1 MNEIILDTVKE
12 NVGGGVV
19 HEHFNNQ
26 LISDIN
32 AVIMEL
38 RQIGVGPQDPFIVVN
53 GTETWTSYLDDDVVL
68 LSVVP
73 TLVGLK
79 VRMLFD
85 PPSGSLAD
93 EINRQIDRLEWR
105 VNSYYETGI

>member
-12 NVGGGVV
+12 TVGGGIV
-19 HEHFNNQ
+19 HEHFDDE
-26 LISDIN
+26 LIVDIN

-38 RQIGVGPQDPFIVVN
+38 RQIGVGPQDPFMVVD
-53 GTETWTSYLDDDVVL
+53 GTETWDGYLEDDTTL

-73 TLVGLK
+73 TLVSLK
-79 VRMLFD
+79 VKMLFD
-85 PPSGSLAD
+85 PPSGGLAD
-93 EINRQIDRLEWR
+93 EINKQIDRLEWR

>member
-19 HEHFNNQ
+19 HEHFDKQ
-26 LISDIN
+26 LISDTN

-38 RQIGVGPQDPFIVVN
+38 RQIGVGPQDPFIVVD
-53 GTETWTSYLDDDVVL
+53 GTETWANYLEDDVVL

-73 TLVGLK
+73 TLVSLK

>member
-1 MNEIILDTVKE
+1 MNEIILDTVKA
-12 NVGGGVV
+12 NVGGGIV
-19 HEHFNNQ
+19 HEHFDDE

-38 RQIGVGPQDPFIVVN
+38 RQIGVGPQDPFTLVD
-53 GTETWTSYLDDDVVL
+53 GTETWDSYLEDDVVL

-73 TLVGLK
+73 TLVSLK

>member
-12 NVGGGVV
+12 NVGGGVI
-19 HEHFNNQ
+19 HEHFDNE
-26 LISDIN
+26 LLLDTN

-38 RQIGVGPQDPFIVVN
+38 RQIGVGPQDPFILVN
-53 GTETWTSYLDDDVVL
+53 GEETWSSYLEGDTVL

-73 TLVGLK
+73 KLVSLK

-93 EINRQIDRLEWR
+93 EINKQIDRLEWR

>member
-38 RQIGVGPQDPFIVVN
+38 RQIGVGPQDPFIVVD
-53 GTETWTSYLDDDVVL
+53 GTETWASYLEDDVVL

-73 TLVGLK
+73 TLVSLK